1 MDMMDNEQNERLLN
15 QFLTERVPQTIADEG
30 FSSRVMQ
37 RLPPSRGRWLS
48 TVWTMLCSIAI
59 VVYVLS
65 TVTWTTLYR
74 ISWHL
79 PARILS
85 FLHSI
90 FWNELV
96 MLSVYVTILAVL
108 FTAVY
113 TIFQTERRMV

>member
-1 MDMMDNEQNERLLN
+1 MMDNEQNERLLK

-37 RLPPSRGRWLS
+37 CLPPSRGRWLS

-96 MLSVYVTILAVL
+96 MLSVYVSILAVL